1 MIKITNLSKSYG
13 TVKALNNINLEIGEN
28 RIIGLLGPNGSG
40 KSTLIKILNGLLK
53 EDSGIVLIDGF
64 EIGVSSKEII
74 SYLPERT
81 YLDNNLTVSETISF
95 FKDFYKDFSQA
106 RAYKL
111 VEDLKIDPNKKI
123 KTLSKG
129 NKEKVQLILVV
140 SRDARYYILDEPIAG
155 VDPATRDYILETVL
169 NNLSINS
176 TLIIS
181 THLISDIESYL
192 NEVIIIKEGNIIYNG
207 DKLNLLKDYESLD
220 EWFRREFR
228 HV

>member
-28 RIIGLLGPNGSG
+28 KIIGLLGPNGSG
-40 KSTLIKILNGLLK
+40 KSTLIKILNGILK

>member
-13 TVKALNNINLEIGEN
+13 TVKALNNINLEISEN

-181 THLISDIESYL
+181 THLIADIESYL

>member
-13 TVKALNNINLEIGEN
+13 TVKALNNINLEISEN

-40 KSTLIKILNGLLK
+40 KSTLIKILNGILK

>member
-13 TVKALNNINLEIGEN
+13 TVKALNNINLEISEN

-40 KSTLIKILNGLLK
+40 KSTLIKILNGILK
-53 EDSGIVLIDGF
+53 EDSGEVLIDGF
-64 EIGVSSKEII
+64 EIGVSSKEVI

-207 DKLNLLKDYESLD
+207 DKLTLLKDYESLD

>member
-1 MIKITNLSKSYG
+1 MIKISNLSKSYG

-95 FKDFYKDFSQA
+95 FKDFYKDFSQV

>member
-13 TVKALNNINLEIGEN
+13 TVKALNNINLEISEN

>member
-1 MIKITNLSKSYG
+1 MIKISNLSKSYG

-40 KSTLIKILNGLLK
+40 KSTLIKILNGILK